1 MSTAAANDSGVRGAP
16 TRLGWRRITRK
27 AHWLV
32 VPGLPLAILVLS
44 VAAAIFA
51 PYLTPFDPAKHH
63 LIDSLMPPA
72 WVDGGSS
79 EHLLGTDQFGR
90 DILSRLLYG
99 ARASFGVAALSL
111 LFATILGAV
120 AGLAAG
126 YFGGLADTLLMRT
139 ADVMLSLP
147 TILVAL
153 VAGIALGPSF
163 TNLVLIIG
171 VLTWPRI
178 SRLIRGETMFLKQAD
193 YVRYARATGVPD
205 WLIIFRHILPG
216 VTPTLV
222 VAVTLE
228 VANVILL
235 EASLSFLGAGLPPTT
250 ASWGTIISDGRAL
263 LATGWWIAL
272 SAGMAV
278 TITVLNLNVLGDWM
292 RDHFDP
298 RLGEVTA

>member
-1 MSTAAANDSGVRGAP
+1 
-16 TRLGWRRITRK
+16 
-27 AHWLV
+27 
-32 VPGLPLAILVLS
+32 
-44 VAAAIFA
+44 
-51 PYLTPFDPAKHH
+51 
-63 LIDSLMPPA
+63 
-72 WVDGGSS
+72 
-79 EHLLGTDQFGR
+79 
-90 DILSRLLYG
+90 
-99 ARASFGVAALSL
+99 
-111 LFATILGAV
+111 
-120 AGLAAG
+120 
-126 YFGGLADTLLMRT
+126 
-139 ADVMLSLP
+139 
-147 TILVAL
+147 
-153 VAGIALGPSF
+153 
-163 TNLVLIIG
+163 
-171 VLTWPRI
+171 
-178 SRLIRGETMFLKQAD
+178 MFLKQAD

-272 SAGMAV
+272 SAGLAV